1 MARSNMKTNPK
12 NLVIPDNIPVIPL
25 VDMVV
30 FPNVIIPLIITNENL
45 INLINDSL
53 ANSKIVGIF
62 TNKPNENGEVNYDEI
77 YGVGTAAIILRMFRG
92 EDNNS
97 IRLLVQG
104 LTRVRLEEI
113 ISEEPYIIGTISQIP
128 EKPSRSLKTN
138 ALSRA
143 VVESFMEIIDLSPN
157 LPEDLKVAVSNIK
170 DNSKLADLVGANL
183 NIPVAKRQELL
194 EETDV
199 EKRLILL
206 SSLLNKELKL
216 LKLTSKIQED
226 VNEELEKDQRD
237 YFLREQLRA
246 IKRELGDTEDEE
258 SQELQELE
266 EKVISKNMPKEA
278 LESAKRELKRLNRMS
293 SASSEYTVAR
303 TYVDWLVDLPWN
315 EHTKNEIDVPKARK
329 ILDEDHFGLK
339 DVKERILEYLAV
351 RKLKDDNKGSIL
363 CFAGPPGV
371 GKTSLGKS
379 VARAM
384 GRKFVRA
391 SLGGVRDEA
400 EIRGHRRTYIGSMPG
415 IIIKNLREAGVSNPV
430 MMLDEIDKL
439 GLSNQGDPAAALL
452 EVLDPQQNHSFVDH
466 YLDVPYD
473 LTKVM
478 FIMTANYLQNI
489 PAPLLDRMEII
500 ELPSYLL
507 TEKVEIAKNYLLP
520 RQMENNGLFK
530 GDIKVTSKALEFVIQ
545 QYTREA
551 GVRNLE
557 QKIEKICRKVAMLK
571 AQALPVGISVDIEK
585 TKEYLGNKYIT
596 PEMANRKDEVGIC
609 TGLAWSPAGGS
620 VLFIEATLMPG
631 AKAVKITG
639 QLGDVMKESAEIALS
654 YLKANSEKL
663 GVDMSLFEKHDLH
676 IHVPDGATP
685 KDGPSAGLALT
696 TTLISL
702 FTNIPIRKDVAMTG
716 EISLHGKA
724 MEIGGLREKVI
735 AAQKA
740 GIKTVIIPFDN
751 GKDLGDIPQEVLQ
764 KLNIVKVNHIND
776 VLLNALVR
784 QPKPAPKQKIKIAS
798 PVKEK

>member
-1 MARSNMKTNPK
+1 MSKINLKNLAK
-12 NLVIPDNIPVIPL
+12 NLVIPEEIPVIPL
-25 VDMVV
+25 VNMVV
-30 FPNVIIPLIITNENL
+30 FPNVIIPLIINNENL
-45 INLINDSL
+45 ITLINDSL

-62 TNKPNENGEVNYDEI
+62 TNKPDDSGEVNYDEI

-104 LTRVRLEEI
+104 LTRVRLDEI
-113 ISEEPYIIGTISQIP
+113 VSDEPYIIGKVSQVV
-128 EKPSRSLKTN
+128 EKPSRSLKTG

-143 VVESFMEIIDLSPN
+143 VTEAFLEIIDLSPN
-157 LPEDLKVAVSNIK
+157 LPEDLKIAVGNIK
-170 DNSKLADLVGANL
+170 DYSKLADLIGANL

-199 EKRLILL
+199 EKRLLLL

-216 LKLTSKIQED
+216 LKLTSKIQDD

-237 YFLREQLRA
+237 YFLREQMQA

-266 EKVISKNMPKEA
+266 EKIIAKNLPKEA
-278 LESAKRELKRLNRMS
+278 LESAKRELKRLNRMP

-315 EHTKNEIDVPKARK
+315 EFTKNEIEIPKARK

-339 DVKERILEYLAV
+339 DIKERILEYLAV

-400 EIRGHRRTYIGSMPG
+400 EVRGHRRTYIGSMPG

-439 GLSNQGDPAAALL
+439 GISNQGDPAAALL
-452 EVLDPQQNHSFVDH
+452 EVLDPQQNNSFVDH

-507 TEKVEIAKNYLLP
+507 NEKVEIAKNYLLA
-520 RQMENNGLFK
+520 RQMDQNGLVK
-530 GDIKVTSKALEFVIQ
+530 GDIKISTKALEFIIQ

-557 QKIEKICRKVAMLK
+557 QKIEKICRKVAMIK
-571 AQALPVGISVDIEK
+571 AQGLPVGISVDIEK
-585 TKEYLGNKYIT
+585 VKEYLGNKYIT
-596 PEMANRKDEVGIC
+596 PEMANRKDEIGIC
-609 TGLAWSPAGGS
+609 TGLAWSPSGGS
-620 VLFIEATLMPG
+620 VLFIEATLMQG
-631 AKAVKITG
+631 ANRVKITG
-639 QLGDVMKESAEIALS
+639 QLGEVMKESAEIALS
-654 YLKANSEKL
+654 YMKANSQKL
-663 GVDMSLFEKHDLH
+663 GIDLALFEKHDLH

-702 FTNIPIRKDVAMTG
+702 FTGIPIRKDVAMTG

-740 GIKTVIIPFDN
+740 GIKTVLIPADN
-751 GKDLGDIPQEVLQ
+751 KKDLADIPKEVLD
-764 KLNIVKVNHIND
+764 KLNIIGVSHIND
-776 VLLNALVR
+776 VLVNALVR
-784 QPKPAPKQKIKIAS
+784 QPKPIVKKKITIAPAAKI
-798 PVKEK
+798 